1 IQNKRAKLNRA
12 KMQTGDVVMSDVLNT
27 ELPADFSK
35 ELEKLQSADA
45 HISDPKTTWPRPEA
59 PSLDTKATSLIF
71 QQMEIDEEFVPENGT
86 VIPRLFGVTEEGHS
100 VVCFVK
106 GFFPYFYCPAPDGFK
121 EENIP
126 MVIAELNRLA
136 QQNGQPS
143 NNPQGLDAVV
153 DIQMC
158 MKEPLFGYH
167 GNVKAPFFRII
178 VRNPKL

>member
-1 IQNKRAKLNRA
+1 
-12 KMQTGDVVMSDVLNT
+12 MQTGDVVMSDVLST

-136 QQNGQPS
+136 QQNGQSS

-178 VRNPKL
+178 